1 MFLASEIEVFW
12 MRMVGMNKTLQ
23 FWQHAFEF
31 NAYKELHYIIDSKT
45 IYVHVQLDPDY
56 ETDIH
61 VI

>member
-1 MFLASEIEVFW
+1 